1 MRLGENY
8 DVPAGVHA
16 FQKVD
21 GVLALDQHDVIQ
33 EEELSEGD
41 RISWYSLPDGKF
53 LVCKNPEGTPIRRI
67 SSAYI
72 YLEADITVEEK

>member
-1 MRLGENY
+1 MRLGEDY
-8 DVPAGVHA
+8 SVPANVHA

-21 GVLALDQHDVIQ
+21 GVLALDLHDIIQ
-33 EEELSEGD
+33 DEELSEGD
-41 RISWYSLPDGKF
+41 LISWYSLPGGKL